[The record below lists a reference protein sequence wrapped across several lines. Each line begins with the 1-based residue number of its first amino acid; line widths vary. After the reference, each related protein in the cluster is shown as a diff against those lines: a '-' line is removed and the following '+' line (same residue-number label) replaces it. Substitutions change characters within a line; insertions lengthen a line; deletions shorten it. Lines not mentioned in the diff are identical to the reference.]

1 MGCSCGCRE
10 RPESI
15 NIKTKEKVNKISIR
29 KKNKVSNN
37 IFYDYNFSNNLFNA
51 EENAI
56 IYTNENFTKNQF
68 ITLNNN
74 QKENI
79 ENSTYKEKSLAISYI
94 KGYKLDTPN
103 QDKFFIIV
111 DGDFEVFCLIDGHGP
126 FGHTLAQYIEEYFFS
141 NISNWKCRDIENSND
156 NENINKL
163 DYENLI
169 KELFNDC
176 QNHLTNDVSFHFYLN
191 FVFFLIFSAY

>member
-10 RPESI
+10 RPETI

-29 KKNKVSNN
+29 KNNNKLSNN

-56 IYTNENFTKNQF
+56 IYTIENFTKNQF

-74 QKENI
+74 QKEQI
-79 ENSTYKEKSLAISYI
+79 ENSTYKDKSLAIYYI

-126 FGHTLAQYIEEYFFS
+126 FGHKLAQYIEEFFFS
-141 NISNWKCRDIENSND
+141 TISNWKYNDKDFENSND

-163 DYENLI
+163 DYEVLI

-176 QNHLTNDVSFHFYLN
+176 QNHLTNDVRFYL
-191 FVFFLIFSAY
+191 FLYILYF